1 MKKIIISALAA
12 VSLAT
17 TAYATDVPNKK
28 KAPLP
33 APVAAAPAKSTGSND
48 SLSISYGQDFENN
61 FGSKTGDSYGVGYT
75 HNIGGGFTVGGVVS
89 TSQAPNSNL
98 KQNIEGQV
106 GYKLPAFAGIVVGGK
121 VGVGQRFVDT
131 GNFPYYAVYGTAD
144 YKLFD
149 GLTLN
154 AIQYRYRSAVDNAA
168 YGYQSHQ
175 IGTGVTYDINSTYSV
190 NGKIARNYDTN
201 GNATGDSVTVGLV
214 IKF

>member
-1 MKKIIISALAA
+1 MKKLIISALAA
-12 VSLAT
+12 VSMAT
-17 TAYATDVPNKK
+17 AAQATDVPSKK

-33 APVAAAPAKSTGSND
+33 APVAATAPTKSTGGD
-48 SLSISYGQDFENN
+48 SLSISYGQDLGNN
-61 FGSKTGDSYGVGYT
+61 LGSKVDDIYSVGYT
-75 HNIGGGFTVGGVVS
+75 RSIGGGFTVGGVA
-89 TSQAPNSNL
+89 TTTQAPGSNL
-98 KQNIEGQV
+98 KQNLEGQV

-144 YKLFD
+144 YKVFD

-175 IGTGVTYDINSTYSV
+175 IGTGVTYDITSSYSV
-190 NGKIARNYDTN
+190 NAKIARNYDTS
-201 GNATGDSVTVGLV
+201 GNATGDQVMFGLTV
-214 IKF
+214 KF